1 MKMIKEIIKKLSENK
16 NLTFDESR
24 DFIDFISEGQAT
36 QGQIGAFLM
45 AITMKRPTVDEM
57 AGFASRMREK
67 ANIVRHNF
75 DNVVDSCGTGGDCA
89 NTFNISTTASILASA
104 SGLKIAKHSN
114 FGITSMCG
122 SSNVLQSLGVK
133 LVETSEEAQRQ
144 LENKGIT
151 FIHSPFFH
159 KSTASVNPVRKEIG
173 IRTVFNFIG
182 PLVNPAF
189 PTGQVLGVSSR
200 EMCPIIIEVLKTLGL
215 KKALVVHGVN
225 PVLDEI
231 SICSETLIFRLEN
244 GKIDKFTLKPEDFG
258 VKTTNIEFLKGSTPD
273 SNALKIKDILNGK
286 IQGPCLDAVLIN
298 TAGLL
303 WVGNKVSSLP
313 EGFEYAL
320 NLVNSGKTKE
330 KFDFI
335 LEK

>member
-1 MKMIKEIIKKLSENK
+1 MIKEVIKKLSENK
-16 NLTFDESR
+16 NLSFEESR
-24 DFIDFISEGQAT
+24 NFIDFISEGKVT
-36 QGQIGAFLM
+36 SGQIGAFLT
-45 AITMKRPTVDEM
+45 AITMKKPTVDEM

-67 ANIVRHNF
+67 ANLVRHGF

-104 SGLKIAKHSN
+104 SDLKVAKHSN

-122 SSNVLQSLGVK
+122 SSNVLQSLGIK
-133 LVETSEEAQRQ
+133 LVETSEEAEKQ
-144 LENKGIT
+144 LKNKGIT

-159 KSTASVNPVRKEIG
+159 KSTASVNPIRKEIG

-182 PLVNPAF
+182 PLVNPAI
-189 PTGQVLGVSSR
+189 PTGQVLGVSSY
-200 EMCPIIIEVLKTLGL
+200 EMCSVIIEVLKTLGL

-225 PVLDEI
+225 PVIDEI

-244 GKIDKFTLKPEDFG
+244 GKIDKFILKPEDFG
-258 VKTTNIEFLKGSTPD
+258 VKTSNIENLKGSTPD
-273 SNALKIKDILNGK
+273 NNAVKIKDILEGK

-303 WVGNKVSSLP
+303 WVGNKVSSLA
-313 EGFEYAL
+313 EGVEYAL
-320 NLVNSGKTKE
+320 NIVTSGKAKE
-330 KFDFI
+330 KLDFI
-335 LEK
+335 LENQV